1 MKRVVAK
8 GYEKND
14 VQVRIPGGEF
24 LMWVFSAVEFYIN
37 EADVP
42 AATIFANL
50 PHSERAQVFNT
61 LSRQNDQ

>member
-1 MKRVVAK
+1 MKRVVVK

-14 VQVRIPGGEF
+14 VQVHIPGGEF

-42 AATIFANL
+42 AATMFANL
-50 PHSERAQVFNT
+50 PHSETAQILDT
-61 LSRQNDQ
+61 ISIQNDQ